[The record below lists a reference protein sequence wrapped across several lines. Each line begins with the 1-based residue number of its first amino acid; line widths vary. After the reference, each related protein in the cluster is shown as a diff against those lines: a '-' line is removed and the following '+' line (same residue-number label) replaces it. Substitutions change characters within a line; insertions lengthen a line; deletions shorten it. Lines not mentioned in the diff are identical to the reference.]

1 MEELKVSVLQLVS
14 SDGRG
19 GVLTDGLAGLDRDKR
34 RSRFGDGNQV
44 LRSIAAMNVQSLAAI
59 TLWLVLVALNLA
71 SPKHFRFGY
80 SIHSVVLTCKL
91 SNQS

>member
-1 MEELKVSVLQLVS
+1 LEELKVSVLQLVS

-59 TLWLVLVALNLA
+59 TLWLVLVALNPA
-71 SPKHFRFGY
+71 SPNYFRKSSNINSG
-80 SIHSVVLTCKL
+80 VLTCKL
-91 SNQS
+91 SSQS